1 MRLAGKTALITGAA
15 SGLGAACARRF
26 HAEGAQV
33 VLTDR
38 NGPGV
43 QSVANALDGAAWI
56 VHDVASEEDW
66 DAAVALAASRFGRLD
81 ILVNNAG
88 VGLFK
93 SVETTTLDEW
103 RQVMAVNSDGP
114 FLGCRAGVLAMKAAG
129 GSIVN
134 VSSAAGLVGDG
145 NLAAYC
151 ASKGAVRM
159 LTKSVALHCARRGY
173 GIRCNSVHPSFADTP
188 MVQEMVD
195 AARSPERMRAGLA
208 QASPLGRL
216 ARPEEVVA
224 AMLFLASDEA
234 SYVTG
239 AELVIDGGLTA
250 A

>member
-26 HAEGAQV
+26 HAEGARV
-33 VLTDR
+33 MLTDQ

-43 QSVANALDGAAWI
+43 QSVANSLEGAAWM
-56 VHDVASEEDW
+56 VHDVTSEEDW
-66 DAAVALAASRFGRLD
+66 DAAMAEAARCFGPVGVV
-81 ILVNNAG
+81 VNNAG

-93 SVETTTLDEW
+93 NVETTTLEEW
-103 RQVMAVNSDGP
+103 RSVMAVNADGP
-114 FLGCRAGVLAMKAAG
+114 FLGCRAAVLAMKATG
-129 GSIVN
+129 GSIIN

-151 ASKGAVRM
+151 ASKGAVRL

-173 GIRCNSVHPSFADTP
+173 GVRCNSVHPSFTDTP
-188 MVQEMVD
+188 MVQEMVES
-195 AARSPERMRAGLA
+195 ARSPDRMRAGLA
-208 QASPLGRL
+208 QSSPLGRL

-224 AMLFLASDEA
+224 AILFLASDE
-234 SYVTG
+234 SSFVTG
-239 AELVIDGGLTA
+239 AEIVVDGGLTA

>member
-1 MRLAGKTALITGAA
+1 MRLAGKTALVTGAA

-26 HAEGAQV
+26 HAEGARL
-33 VLTDR
+33 VLTDID
-38 NGPGV
+38 GPAL
-43 QSVANALDGAAWI
+43 QTVANALDGTLWI
-56 VHDVASEEDW
+56 VHDVTNEDDW
-66 DAAVALAASRFGRLD
+66 AAAVNLATERLGGLD

-88 VGLFK
+88 IAIAK

-103 RQVMAVNSDGP
+103 RQVQAVNSDGV
-114 FLGCRAGVLAMKAAG
+114 FLGCRAGVLAMQGRG

-134 VSSAAGLVGDG
+134 VSSVAGLIGDA

-151 ASKGAVRM
+151 ASKGAARM

-188 MVQEMVD
+188 MVQAMVD
-195 AARSPERMRAGLA
+195 GARSPDRMRAALN

-216 ARPEEVVA
+216 ATPDEVVA
-224 AMLFLASDEA
+224 AILFLASDES

-239 AELVIDGGLTA
+239 SELVVDGGLTA

>member
-26 HAEGAQV
+26 HAEGARV
-33 VLTDR
+33 VLTDM

-43 QSVANALDGAAWI
+43 QTVANALDGAVWI
-56 VHDVASEEDW
+56 VHDVTSEDDW
-66 DAAVALAASRFGRLD
+66 NAAVNLAAERFGGLH

-88 VGLFK
+88 IGLFK
-93 SVETTTLDEW
+93 SVEITTLDEW
-103 RQVMAVNSDGP
+103 RHVQAVNSDGV
-114 FLGCRAGVLAMKAAG
+114 FLGCRAGVLAMKATG

-134 VSSAAGLVGDG
+134 VSSAAGLIGDG

-151 ASKGAVRM
+151 ASKGAVRL
-159 LTKSVALHCARRGY
+159 LTKSVALHCARHGY
-173 GIRCNSVHPSFADTP
+173 GIRCNSIHPSFADTP

-195 AARSPERMRAGLA
+195 TARSPERMRAGLN

-224 AMLFLASDEA
+224 AMLFLASDES
-234 SYVTG
+234 SYVNG
-239 AELVIDGGLTA
+239 AELAVDGGLTA

>member
-26 HAEGAQV
+26 HAEGARV
-33 VLTDR
+33 LLTDR

-43 QSVANALDGAAWI
+43 QAVAHALQGATWI

-66 DAAVALAASRFGRLD
+66 DGAMALAAERFGRLD

-93 SVETTTLDEW
+93 SVETTTLAEW
-103 RQVMAVNSDGP
+103 RHVHAVNSDGV
-114 FLGCRAGVLAMKAAG
+114 FLGCRAAVLAMKATG

-151 ASKGAVRM
+151 SSKGAVRM

-173 GIRCNSVHPSFADTP
+173 GIRCNSIHPSFAETP

-195 AARSPERMRAGLA
+195 GARSPDRMRAGLV
-208 QASPLGRL
+208 ASSPMGRL

-224 AMLFLASDEA
+224 AMLFLASDES
-234 SYVTG
+234 SYVNG
-239 AELVIDGGLTA
+239 AELPVDGGLTA